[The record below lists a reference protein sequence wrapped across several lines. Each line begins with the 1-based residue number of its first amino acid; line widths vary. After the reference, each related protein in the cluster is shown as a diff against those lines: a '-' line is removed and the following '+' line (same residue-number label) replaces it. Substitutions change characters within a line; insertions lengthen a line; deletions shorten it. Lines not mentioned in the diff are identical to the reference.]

1 MGTGWNRRGALLR
14 LAMAMAMAMAS
25 GASWAQAPAAGTS
38 GLDAILRRGK
48 VLIAVDMGSPPYA
61 MTDAQ
66 MKPQGADVEAAELL
80 AKDLGVPLEIVPTTG
95 QGRVPV
101 LLSGKADFVM
111 ATFSITT
118 DRAKSVA
125 FSNPYGIIRSVVFG
139 AKNVAIK
146 TPADMK
152 SKRIGVTRGT
162 TQEGALAD
170 TAPQGTTI
178 TRFDDDATAIAALA
192 SGQVDALAT
201 ADNRGFVLNQRF
213 PDRFEVKYE
222 LGIFYYAVG
231 MRRGDPDLQHWV
243 DTWVFVN
250 MHNGTLSR
258 IFAKWLKSDL
268 PTLPTM

>member
-1 MGTGWNRRGALLR
+1 MSKGWSRRTALAFGTLAFAAVLTTVMATGAQ
-14 LAMAMAMAMAS
+14 
-25 GASWAQAPAAGTS
+25 AQAPAS
-38 GLDAILRRGK
+38 GLDAILKRGK
-48 VLIAVDMGSPPYA
+48 VLVAIDMGSPPYA
-61 MTDAQ
+61 MTDTQ

-139 AKNVAIK
+139 AKNAEIK
-146 TPADMK
+146 TGADMK
-152 SKRIGVTRGT
+152 GKRIGVTRGT
-162 TQEGALAD
+162 TQEGALAE
-170 TAPQGTTI
+170 TAPQGTNV
-178 TRFDDDATAIAALA
+178 TRFDDDATAISALA

-250 MHNGTLSR
+250 MHNGTLGR
-258 IFAKWLKSDL
+258 IFSKWLKSDL

>member
-1 MGTGWNRRGALLR
+1 MKLFWMTAALVAALLGS
-14 LAMAMAMAMAS
+14 AQG
-25 GASWAQAPAAGTS
+25 GANAQ
-38 GLDAILRRGK
+38 GLDAILKRGK
-48 VLIAVDMGSPPYA
+48 VLIAIDMGSPPYA
-61 MTDAQ
+61 MTDTS
-66 MKPQGADVEAAELL
+66 MNPQGADVEAAQLL

-101 LLSGKADFVM
+101 LLSGKADVVM

-139 AKNVAIK
+139 AKNIDIKVA
-146 TPADMK
+146 ADMK
-152 SKRIGVTRGT
+152 GKHIGVTRGT

-170 TAPQGTTI
+170 TAPAGTSI
-178 TRFDDDATAIAALA
+178 IRFDDDATAISALA

-222 LGIFYYAVG
+222 LGIFFYG
-231 MRRGDPDLQHWV
+231 IGLRRGDPDLQHWL
-243 DTWVFVN
+243 DTWIFVN
-250 MHNGTLSR
+250 MHNGTLGK
-258 IFAKWLKSDL
+258 IFSKWLKSDL
-268 PTLPTM
+268 PILPTM

>member
-1 MGTGWNRRGALLR
+1 MNRLWITVALLAG
-14 LAMAMAMAMAS
+14 LMAAGPA
-25 GASWAQAPAAGTS
+25 GAQAPS
-38 GLDAILRRGK
+38 GLDAILKRGK
-48 VLIAVDMGSPPYA
+48 VLVAIDMGSPPYA
-61 MTDAQ
+61 MTDPQ
-66 MKPQGADVEAAELL
+66 LKPQGADVEAAELL

-111 ATFSITT
+111 ATFSITP

-125 FSNPYGIIRSVVFG
+125 FSSPYGIIRSVVFG
-139 AKNVAIK
+139 AKNVSIK
-146 TPADMK
+146 TAAEMTG
-152 SKRIGVTRGT
+152 KRIGVTRGT

-170 TAPQGTTI
+170 TAPAGTNI
-178 TRFDDDATAIAALA
+178 IRFDDDATAISALA

-222 LGIFYYAVG
+222 LGKFFYAVG
-231 MRRGDPDLQHWV
+231 LRRGDPDLQHWV

-250 MHNGTLSR
+250 MHNGALGR

-268 PTLPTM
+268 PVLPSL